1 MPIDLGTNKPISIP
15 VFPNLANAQLL
26 KELKWQIENNDVF
39 SIQLKLR
46 TQVEVDAETTSKE
59 ALINGEHIHVHVCR
73 FKSLKG
79 LLPEPHY
86 NRQCHKDAS
95 KNPRQRMAKFK
106 RGPSLKR

>member
-26 KELKWQIENNDVF
+26 KKLKWQIEDNDVS

-46 TQVEVDAETTSKE
+46 TQVEVDAETALEE
-59 ALINGEHIHVHVCR
+59 ALINGERIHVHVCR

-79 LLPEPHY
+79 LLPELCY
-86 NRQCHKDAS
+86 NRQCQKGAS
-95 KNPRQRMAKFK
+95 KNPKQMMAK
-106 RGPSLKR
+106 